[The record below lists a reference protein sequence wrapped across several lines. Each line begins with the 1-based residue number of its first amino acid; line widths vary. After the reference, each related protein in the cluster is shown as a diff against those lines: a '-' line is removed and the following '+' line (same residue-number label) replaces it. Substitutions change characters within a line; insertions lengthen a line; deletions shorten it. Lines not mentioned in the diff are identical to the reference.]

1 MEERTQLDALKNYCN
16 DTVNHLKGLKEKG
29 TEILNGFDKNIQEK
43 EEELKALEEEVRE
56 YYSRA
61 ITSNSQPPFKLIEEQ
76 GKLETIISFQKEMK
90 ERFLQSEEI
99 QAEEVINILDELTR
113 LYKEACK
120 EAEAE
125 VIELLTEAM
134 KIYRKLSEVQQ
145 RANGEIVPLLYSLYK
160 QKAVKENNSIK
171 YVLNKPI
178 TALNNDLFITGPL
191 LDEARKRAF
200 VEE

>member
-1 MEERTQLDALKNYCN
+1 MEERTQLDTLKNYCN

-29 TEILNGFDKNIQEK
+29 IETLSGFDKNIQAK
-43 EEELKALEEEVRE
+43 EGELKALKEKIGE
-56 YYSRA
+56 YYSEA
-61 ITSNSQPPFKLIEEQ
+61 ISSDSVPPFKLIEEQ

-90 ERFLQSEEI
+90 ERFLASEEI
-99 QAEEVINILDELTR
+99 QAKEVIAILDELTR

-134 KIYRKLSEVQQ
+134 KIYRKVSEVQQ

-160 QKAVKENNSIK
+160 QKAVKENNSVK
-171 YVLNKPI
+171 YVLSKPI

-200 VEE
+200 VKE